1 MLKGKMVSVIDA
13 KKGMKKN
20 EAMKDGI
27 TNG

>member
-13 KKGMKKN
+13 KKRMKKN
-20 EAMKDGI
+20 EGMEEGI